1 MPYGYKYPADNEIY
15 KGKIKQGELSDV
27 PDGKLYR
34 EKLNMNPNQKIKQG
48 DLGSES
54 GSVGKKEKVDASIFT
69 KAEQRDY

>member
-1 MPYGYKYPADNEIY
+1 MDINK
-15 KGKIKQGELSDV
+15 KIKQGELGSGDAKTKN
-27 PDGKLYR
+27 GKL
-34 EKLNMNPNQKIKQG
+34 EINPNQKIKQG

>member
-1 MPYGYKYPADNEIY
+1 MPYGYKYPSDNEIY

-34 EKLNMNPNQKIKQG
+34 EKLNINPNQKIKQG

-54 GSVGKKEKVDASIFT
+54 GSVGKKEKVDKSIFT

>member
-1 MPYGYKYPADNEIY
+1 MPYGYKYPSDNEIY
-15 KGKIKQGELSDV
+15 KGKIKKGDLSNV

-34 EKLNMNPNQKIKQG
+34 EGLEIDSNKKIKQG

-54 GSVGKKEKVDASIFT
+54 GSVGKKEKVDKSIFT